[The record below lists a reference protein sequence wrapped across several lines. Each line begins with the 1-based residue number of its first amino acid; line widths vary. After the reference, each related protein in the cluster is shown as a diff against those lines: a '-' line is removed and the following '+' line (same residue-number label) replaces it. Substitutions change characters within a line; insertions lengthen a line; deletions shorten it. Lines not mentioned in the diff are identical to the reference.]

1 MTSVEVPAFNMVIGA
16 SYNRR
21 KLLIVTRS
29 SYHSSKT
36 LQTTLNKKKT
46 AFIFLLILKVIL
58 ASHNFFANVFFRGV
72 KFSRLDIFANLRKTA
87 KYAKISR
94 ARKKSRVTVIE
105 QALLI
110 IIVLKKTKCSW

>member
-58 ASHNFFANVFFRGV
+58 ASHNFFANVFFFAELNFRGWI
-72 KFSRLDIFANLRKTA
+72 FSRIYEKPRNTRKFP
-87 KYAKISR
+87 
-94 ARKKSRVTVIE
+94 AREKKPGYSIN
-105 QALLI
+105 
-110 IIVLKKTKCSW
+110 